1 MDLSQE
7 ELANELHAR
16 ALDRGRNDTSEF
28 SEAVARLIFR
38 YDADLSFDS
47 FKDDRGVQIVDAA
60 GRTVA
65 LYPVTLIDGSIRC
78 ERSVFTDV
86 LVLADGGMVL
96 GWLKADEVTEVDDMF
111 VVSPKSLHPMPGEFD
126 FAQGCPHMAV
136 HGGLFHEDTDTWECF
151 GCGEHLVK
159 SR

>member
-1 MDLSQE
+1 MDFSVE
-7 ELANELHAR
+7 ELATELHAR
-16 ALDRGRNDTSEF
+16 ALDRGRSDTSDF

-38 YDADLSFDS
+38 YDADLNFDS
-47 FKDDRGVQIVDAA
+47 FKDDRGVQIVDQG
-60 GRTVA
+60 GRSVA

-96 GWLKADEVTEVDDMF
+96 GWLKADEVTAVDDMF
-111 VVSPKSLHPMPGEFD
+111 VVSPKSLHPMPTEFD
-126 FAQGCPHMAV
+126 FAQGCAHMAV
-136 HGGLFHEDTDTWECF
+136 HGGIFHEDSESWECF
-151 GCGEHLVK
+151 GCGELLVK